1 MYVSYRG
8 GCLIYSLL
16 TLRSGNKS
24 RCSEKSRREYQIYKN
39 NKLLAD
45 YGYHLSMRDLNT
57 TDYFKK

>member
-24 RCSEKSRREYQIYKN
+24 RCIEKSRREYQIYKN
-39 NKLLAD
+39 NKLLAE
-45 YGYHLSMRDLNT
+45 YVYHFSMTNLNN
-57 TDYFKK
+57 TDCFKK